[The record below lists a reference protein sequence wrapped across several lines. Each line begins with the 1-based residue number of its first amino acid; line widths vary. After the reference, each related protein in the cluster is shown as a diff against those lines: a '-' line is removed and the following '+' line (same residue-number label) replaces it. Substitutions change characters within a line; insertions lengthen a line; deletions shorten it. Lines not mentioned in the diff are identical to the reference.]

1 MAKRSYKKSSRCP
14 EPFNT
19 LIDIAGAVAMGA
31 IADHMEKKHRYT
43 ARGKINPYAV
53 SAMGIGTGRLRTT
66 NDLLRTGAML
76 GAAGAFDADS
86 SHPTAQKYYVPD
98 DPVFSEIKETKVND
112 NRYAWRMN
120 CEDGAPYGISP
131 FDYETRDE
139 YNIALSKVRD
149 GDAQELESTSVPVEP
164 PKETQRHFGTPFLC
178 CRISRLD
185 NGANEYYL
193 TEDSSIQIGAQIA
206 VQTDTG
212 YAEGIVI
219 GIKKLSDMSA
229 DELPSDSMWVITEA
243 TEE

>member
-1 MAKRSYKKSSRCP
+1 
-14 EPFNT
+14 
-19 LIDIAGAVAMGA
+19 MGA

-76 GAAGAFDADS
+76 GAAGAFDSDS
-86 SHPTAQKYYVPD
+86 SHPSPQKYYVPD
-98 DPVFSEIKETKVND
+98 DPVFNEIKEAKVND

-120 CEDGAPYGISP
+120 CEDGAPYGVSP

-139 YNIALSKVRD
+139 YNIALSKVQD
-149 GDAQELESTSVPVEP
+149 GSAQEHESTSVPVEP
-164 PKETQRHFGTPFLC
+164 PKETQQRFGTPFLC

-193 TEDSSIQIGAQIA
+193 TEDSSIQVGAQIA